1 MRAFSSI
8 FLLSLLAC
16 DEIDFEEKWD
26 CETEDCEE
34 WDDWE
39 EEGDWDEE
47 GESDRE
53 DDWDE
58 EGESDREDDWD
69 EEEDRE
75 DDWDEEE
82 DECDEY
88 AHDWYEECL
97 DEGGDLEEC
106 ASWAEEVYVDC
117 VERQDDEDYR
127 EGECEDAFEVY
138 VCGSL
143 KEVAEDC
150 YDEEDEDICDDVTLF
165 ALECYQGEV
174 DCDDISG
181 AVEACLDADLDRD
194 LCLAVF
200 DVYEVCVMVEAECED
215 D

>member
-58 EGESDREDDWD
+58 EGDREDDWD
-69 EEEDRE
+69 
-75 DDWDEEE
+75 EE

-88 AHDWYEECL
+88 AHDWYEECI

-117 VERQDDEDYR
+117 AERHDDEDYH
-127 EGECEDAFEVY
+127 EGECEDAFDVY

-143 KEVAEDC
+143 KDVAEDC

-174 DCDDISG
+174 DCEDIG
-181 AVEACLDADLDRD
+181 DAVEACLDADLDRD